1 MRSLIAFASM
11 LVSVPAAAQFS
22 KLGIRVNQNGEV
34 QGYSQSVNC
43 TGAAACTS
51 DGYTWTL
58 NVTSTSGTGE
68 PGPAGPQGPEGPQ
81 GIQGLQ
87 GPTGP
92 AGADG
97 AQGPKGDKGDPG
109 ATIDALPWTSI
120 TGKPSTFPATIPVA
134 RATDADAA
142 VISTTARALSADPAD
157 CVGAGEFAK
166 GITAA
171 GVASGCAV
179 PPGTYSLPA
188 ASTTLGGVKQA
199 SACSAGNHISS
210 IGAGGELT
218 CSADATY
225 TLPAASTTLGGVK
238 MASACG
244 AGNHIASIGAGGELT
259 CSADTGGTGA
269 PTTAQYWV
277 GAADAGLSAEKDL
290 SGWTGLVK
298 NTAGTPSAAVAGDL
312 PGGPYLTAVTA
323 HTLMGAT
330 HSDVDTGA
338 AAQHDIIVRNGSS
351 NWIHTGLPACT
362 GAGKALTYDQSAQTF
377 SCNTISGGSGT
388 LTRLTG
394 TWTSSG
400 SANALGIVGTGGVP
414 LTSPTYAAAAPFSF
428 WCSVRMTRP
437 STANQPRYG
446 VQSSGT
452 ITSMNTT
459 LYIGLAGTAPA
470 RTEAI
475 SELTG
480 LATANCA
487 ANCTASVTTGGRA
500 AAMNDMIEGSGV
512 MNAQGTLSIVMA
524 PSAAAAHTAQI
535 GSYCIWY

>member
-351 NWIHTGLPACT
+351 NWIHTGLPDCANAT
-362 GAGKALTYDQSAQTF
+362 TSKLLYAQSTQTF
-377 SCNTISGGSGT
+377 SCGT
-388 LTRLTG
+388 DQ
-394 TWTSSG
+394 TS
-400 SANALGIVGTGGVP
+400 AGGV
-414 LTSPTYAAAAPFSF
+414 TA
-428 WCSVRMTRP
+428 VKMTQDRTP
-437 STANQPRYG
+437 G
-446 VQSSGT
+446 GT
-452 ITSMNTT
+452 ITTGQTT
-459 LYIGLAGTAPA
+459 TD
-470 RTEAI
+470 
-475 SELTG
+475 LTWPI
-480 LATANCA
+480 A
-487 ANCTASVTTGGRA
+487 ANEGQNFTCRLTSTSTAASKLRYAVAGPASMTYVNCRTLTTTTALTTAVSGMLQGQWASTCTNCTPAVTSSVLTSKLTDVLECSVVNGSNAGNVTIYFA
-500 AAMNDMIEGSGV
+500 A
-512 MNAQGTLSIVMA
+512 
-524 PSAAAAHTAQI
+524 SAAANTNTLHK
-535 GSYCIWY
+535 GSGCIIHGG